1 MILQPAETGTI
12 VTARLVQGTLQAI
25 KYFLRRRC
33 LMVLQM
39 APYIGSFVH

>member
-12 VTARLVQGTLQAI
+12 VIARLVQRTLQPV
-25 KYFLRRRC
+25 KYFLRRRY